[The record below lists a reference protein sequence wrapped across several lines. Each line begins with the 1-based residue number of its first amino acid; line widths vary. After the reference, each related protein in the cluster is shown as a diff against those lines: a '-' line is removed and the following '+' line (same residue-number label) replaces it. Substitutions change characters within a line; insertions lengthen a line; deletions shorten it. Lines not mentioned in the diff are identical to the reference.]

1 MVCIGS
7 QLTFCSPGNILRRTA
22 VERDDCGIV
31 TRIFSLDESQVE
43 SAHTLF
49 YDGIISSEMVSMKQH
64 VSSEKMAELTAGYCY
79 IDASEENFSEKI
91 INHLNPII
99 LDFGGLTLNEI
110 NRKLTKIAQLCSST
124 PIFDVMVGCVFY
136 PALLLGYE
144 AQLTQGRQTKLLLW
158 EHTDLVNKTLT
169 VSTKIQEF

>member
-1 MVCIGS
+1 MICIGS

-22 VERDDCGIV
+22 VEKDERGV
-31 TRIFSLDESQVE
+31 VSRIFSLDESYVE

-49 YDGIISSEMVSMKQH
+49 YDGIISSEIVSLKQH
-64 VSSEKMAELTAGYCY
+64 VSREKIAELTADYCY
-79 IDASEENFSEKI
+79 VDASEDNFSEKI
-91 INHLNPII
+91 INHANPII
-99 LDFGGLTLNEI
+99 LDFGGLTLKEI
-110 NRKLTKIAQLCSST
+110 NRKLAEIAQQCSSI
-124 PIFDVMVGCVFY
+124 PVFDVIAGCVFY

-144 AQLTQGRQTKLLLW
+144 AQLTKGRQTKLLLW

>member
-7 QLTFCSPGNILRRTA
+7 QLTFCSPGNILRRAA

-49 YDGIISSEMVSMKQH
+49 YDGIISAEMVSLKQH
-64 VSSEKMAELTAGYCY
+64 VSREKITELTADYCY
-79 IDASEENFSEKI
+79 VDASEDNFSEKI
-91 INHLNPII
+91 INHVNPII
-99 LDFGGLTLNEI
+99 LDFGGLTLKEI
-110 NRKLTKIAQLCSST
+110 NRKLAEIAQQCSSI
-124 PIFDVMVGCVFY
+124 PVFDVIAGCVFY
-136 PALLLGYE
+136 PALLLGFE
-144 AQLTQGRQTKLLLW
+144 SKLTQGRQTKLLLW

-169 VSTKIQEF
+169 VSTKIQKF

>member
-22 VERDDCGIV
+22 VETDERNV
-31 TRIFSLDESQVE
+31 VSRIFSLDESSVE

-49 YDGIISSEMVSMKQH
+49 YDGIVSAEMVSMKQH
-64 VSSEKMAELTAGYCY
+64 VWSEKIAELTADYCY
-79 IDASEENFSEKI
+79 IDASENKFSEKI
-91 INHLNPII
+91 INLADPII
-99 LDFGGLTLNEI
+99 LDFGDLTLNEI
-110 NRKLTKIAQLCSST
+110 NRKLAEIAQQCSSI
-124 PIFDVMVGCVFY
+124 PVFDVIAGCVFY

-158 EHTDLVNKTLT
+158 ESTDLVNKTLT